1 MGVTVKILSGGRENS
16 ENSNAD
22 NNESIAEREVISEKP
37 VVVKN
42 ASEKSETAEK
52 IPLFTVPV
60 KASPRRL
67 GFGAVITVQLIL
79 SALCFGALWIFSLTG
94 GEEASEFIGRLIGMM
109 G

>member
-16 ENSNAD
+16 IESN
-22 NNESIAEREVISEKP
+22 NGKIGEPEVIPEKP
-37 VVVKN
+37 VVVEKP
-42 ASEKSETAEK
+42 SEKTETGGRV
-52 IPLFTVPV
+52 PLFTAPV
-60 KASPRRL
+60 KVSPRHL

-94 GEEASEFIGRLIGMM
+94 GEKAADFIGRLIGML